1 VYLVRHTEPV
11 LPDERW
17 RFMGG
22 RSDPPL
28 SPRGIQH
35 ALELSR
41 QLSPVCFDYICSSD
55 LRRSLM
61 TAQIIADSA
70 YASGDG
76 DTVPVHPDARLRE
89 IDLGL
94 WEGLTRD
101 EAAERFPEEYEARE
115 RDPLHYR
122 FPGGESFDDL
132 RSRVVPAYQEITA
145 AAGTRILVVA
155 HKGVNR
161 VILCDSLGLP
171 FDRLFSLRQEYGCV
185 SLLAPPDHLALL
197 VDVAPE
203 STVP

>member
-1 VYLVRHTEPV
+1 
-11 LPDERW
+11 
-17 RFMGG
+17 MGG

-35 ALELSR
+35 ALELAR
-41 QLSPVCFDYICSSD
+41 QLRPICFDYIYSSD

-61 TAQIIADSA
+61 TAQIIADSDA
-70 YASGDG
+70 VSDDG
-76 DTVPVHPDARLRE
+76 SAVPVHPDARLRE
-89 IDLGL
+89 IDPGL

-145 AAGTRILVVA
+145 AAGARILVVA

-161 VILCDSLGLP
+161 VILCESLGLP
-171 FDRLFSLRQEYGCV
+171 FDRLFSLPQEYGCV
-185 SLLAPPDHLALL
+185 NLIRRPA
-197 VDVAPE
+197 
-203 STVP
+203 